1 LLPHRRSIIPYS
13 ILELTVRPAPRT
25 LPFARGGNQET
36 NHAWQWQSAGRYAAG
51 NAVNRIS
58 ALCCLVI
65 LCGSLG
71 VAVAA
76 EATGQQRAQSAGRSL
91 LGTRAPRRVVTTI
104 DGDVIDLGSL
114 YGKKAVYLK
123 FWATWCVPCRE
134 QMPHFEHAYE
144 TAGSDLAVI
153 AIDVGFND
161 SVDAVRA
168 YRKKLGITMPIVFD
182 DGSLGS
188 AFHLRVTPTHVVIG
202 RDGRVLYVGHL
213 ADKELDDALLA
224 ARAGTPALPARH
236 AGAVAKDSLPV
247 DSRPVEIGDLLPDRS
262 LRTLDGRRFDLRRG
276 DTPQKLTILVFL
288 SPWCESYLAASR
300 PQAAASCRSMRSQ
313 FTDLAVDPGVR
324 WLGIASGLWANSADL
339 SKYRTENKVTIPL
352 TLDASGDVFRTFRVN
367 DVPTV
372 LIADARGRVVRR
384 VEASAAQDP
393 GALRAAVDAARRE

>member
-1 LLPHRRSIIPYS
+1 M
-13 ILELTVRPAPRT
+13 
-25 LPFARGGNQET
+25 RGNVIT
-36 NHAWQWQSAGRYAAG
+36 
-51 NAVNRIS
+51 
-58 ALCCLVI
+58 ALCCLVA
-65 LCGSLG
+65 LGGS
-71 VAVAA
+71 VHIATAA
-76 EATGQQRAQSAGRSL
+76 EATGQQRAQSAARTL
-91 LGTRAPRRVVTTI
+91 LGTAAPRRAVTTI
-104 DGDVIDLGSL
+104 DGDAIDLGNL

-182 DGSLGS
+182 DGSLGT

-202 RDGRVLYVGHL
+202 RDGRILYVGHL
-213 ADKELDDALLA
+213 ADKELDAALVA
-224 ARAGTPALPARH
+224 ARASVPAPVLPAGR
-236 AGAVAKDSLPV
+236 ATAAAKDSPPPA
-247 DSRPVEIGDLLPDRS
+247 DSRPVQIGDLLPDRS
-262 LRTLDGRRFDLRRG
+262 LRTLDGRRFDLLRADR
-276 DTPQKLTILVFL
+276 PQQLTILVFL

-300 PQAAASCRSMRSQ
+300 PQAAASCRSVRAQ
-313 FTDLAVDPGVR
+313 FTDLAADPRVR

-339 SKYRTENKVTIPL
+339 RKYRAENEVTIPL
-352 TLDASGDVFRTFRVN
+352 TLDASGDVFRSFRVN

-384 VEASAAQDP
+384 IEASAAQDAA
-393 GALRAAVDAARRE
+393 ALRAAVDGTPHE